1 MINIVVIFGWF
12 VREEMDMERS
22 NLKKCF
28 VITPIGGPTDSIR
41 RHIDGIIDQ
50 AITPALMYK
59 FDIDVSH
66 RKYEIGSINDKIIES
81 IYKADLVIA
90 NLTQLN
96 ANVMFELAVRY
107 CFGKPVIVIAEK
119 GTNLPFD
126 IIDQNTIFYIND
138 AMGVG
143 ELRDTIVEFESN
155 IDYDCTTYGPIY
167 SSLGKVFEYD
177 KIVKS
182 LDNKLSSKDVL
193 EFFDKK
199 MNEWRMSIIGTSVKE
214 NSPEYIYAY
223 FSWEEL
229 NDTQKKCLEVDLSSF
244 ELYPEICEVK
254 FIDRGIILGVVYKKD
269 GLSANFFRRKIE
281 EIVKAYGLQYKID

>member
-1 MINIVVIFGWF
+1 MGRN
-12 VREEMDMERS
+12 

-59 FDIDVSH
+59 FDIEVSH
-66 RKYEIGSINDKIIES
+66 RKYEIGSINEKIIEC
-81 IYKADLVIA
+81 IYNADLVIA

-143 ELRDTIVEFESN
+143 ELRETIAEFENN

-167 SSLGKVFEYD
+167 SSLRKTFEYD
-177 KIVKS
+177 KIVQS
-182 LDNKLSSKDVL
+182 LDDKLSSKDVL
-193 EFFDKK
+193 EYFDKK
-199 MNEWRMSIIGTSVKE
+199 MNDWRMSIIGSAQE
-214 NSPEYIYAY
+214 NLPEYIYSY
-223 FSWEEL
+223 FSWNDL
-229 NDTQKKCLEVDLSSF
+229 DDTQKNCLEVDLSSF
-244 ELYPEICEVK
+244 ELYSEICEVR
-254 FIDRGIILGVVYKKD
+254 FNNNGITIGVVYKKD
-269 GLSANFFRRKIE
+269 GLSPNFFRKRLE
-281 EIVKAYGLQYKID
+281 EIIKSYGIKYKID